1 MSSSVF
7 KVYASSSRD
16 GFDEGGAGD
25 LAGSAA
31 TDLKEAVHEDL
42 KLDSN
47 LVILL
52 NKDGSVSVDQNT
64 LQSLLANETTGTS
77 VSLVRI
83 SSPTPSIEEEIEEE
97 RRRLKDE
104 KQREDADGA
113 SGASSNE
120 DSNDD
125 SNSVAGTSS
134 GTSSIAVG
142 GSSRRTR
149 TMSKKVSATGCTV
162 KTDTEEEPRHVSL
175 TVEGFYPPSEA
186 QNFAAQVL
194 SLAGYEHPLRK
205 EVVDIEYIRYT
216 VSNDHCYTTLAST
229 AYKVVEPKGLAIED
243 LDSSEES
250 SSHSAKTAIAGPS
263 KASRLSSVG
272 KITDQSKLSVTSRS
286 FNKGSA
292 LATVGSSKGASLH
305 RSKSTFGPQSS
316 GGSTHAKDQKRKK
329 SKASDRETDEAQDEN
344 DDDEELE
351 EEEDDEFYS
360 DYDEDEESSF
370 SEEDDELDVDFSVSG
385 RSSSVKKR
393 KQQAKGRNKPSPK
406 TPRRSSITGPP
417 GSGLSKRADK
427 EHDASQSEKSKESS
441 RFKIVKSVRN
451 TMNENVA
458 KVFSPQTAKQQQQ
471 QQQQMVA
478 KAKAAA
484 QSHSQSHPSK
494 KIPTKTYTL
503 TTTSTPG
510 GPMTILSPTT
520 VPATSTSKPTVKVP
534 SKADV
539 THNQTKPTP
548 PPTPSPTATAVTSLT
563 PQKKD
568 KKPKSAALDAAMV
581 SDISALFSTP
591 DIIKKVNTGKSH
603 SGPSP
608 TSSSMPTVKAVIS
621 EPSVVAASAPK
632 VVVIEQPKT
641 LPSNPILTE
650 SIPTISSDSAS
661 ASAPTSAPI
670 QASSTAALTTNP
682 VFAEQRLDLIH
693 AIVQEDLRQPT
704 TADSAVAT
712 VAPIMQ
718 QPVEIPSIVKMLET
732 TANMVDAGY
741 DPMAQQWLMA
751 PVGVKPMEE
760 PVGGLLPDNNAILE
774 ALNSGEDAL
783 PEDLLEHVAELAKN
797 KELQEILDKQ
807 VLGVIGTG
815 VLDPHSTL
823 PLNRPAT
830 QHSVQHPQQLQQQQ
844 PQQQLV
850 MNQVGGVVPTTT
862 PEYLPTLT
870 VREQQTPR
878 KEAIQIRRSDGR
890 VITLPPIE
898 APATRASK
906 RRAQGTPGTPNTHT
920 ANSEDDISTAKGV
933 RVQQKALGSTI
944 PLSQPATPGTIA
956 VDESTGN
963 TGNLIIDDSATA
975 KGTKRGNKATGPE
988 ANRTKRLVTSTTAAD
1003 AAAAQDDDLD
1013 SDESW
1018 NSEDDPDR
1026 LWCICRQP
1034 HNNRFMI
1041 CCDSCEDW
1049 FHGKCV
1055 NITKAMGQQMEHDG
1069 IEWTC
1074 PNCLKKK
1081 ADRQQ
1086 PKMTEF
1092 LLPAGSNH
1100 SAQTPTANTIVQETV
1115 TPTVSEKAVAN
1126 ACIVCSKPA
1135 KPSSIYCSDDCIR
1148 KHAGSVP
1155 MVKTDKAKD
1164 RRPSVAPSTPVI
1176 PIEPIPSSP
1185 SPSPETIIVME
1196 RTTGRCLAGK
1206 FGPTAENI
1214 KQWLQDHPT
1223 YEVVPPGSPQAA
1235 IILKKQAAARRIQ
1248 LANEASAKRSTVGS
1262 PTAASGSGSNQSPK
1276 VQTQLKVNDQKKM
1289 VIVSTVSTAST
1300 VSSPKTLGASGK
1312 APPIAGGQPV
1322 GKPSLVQKTITGT
1335 SRGAATSPTTTG
1347 SIQRTSAGT
1356 IGLSKGSG
1364 SPAGGTPATS
1374 SVAPS
1379 LVSKPPKKPTT
1390 SSSASSSIPGEHSAP
1405 STKQQITPT
1414 GKSATTTGGENIRVT
1429 VKKTLKEH
1437 LMQRTAELK
1446 EDSAIPR
1453 LNEEEIDRFVKE
1465 TEGELFAL
1473 FNKDTGMKYRAKY
1486 RSLVFNIKD
1495 RKNLS
1500 LFQKICEK
1508 IIEPKQLVRM
1518 TADELASQELAQW
1531 RENETKHQLEMI
1543 KKTELESLACA
1554 KNYVVKTHKGEEL
1567 IEGKGEDRVQLDP
1580 SVPVDDVVSLLN
1592 NSAVSSTSE
1601 LDESFVSSGAKDSS
1615 SYRTK
1620 DYDFGGYGKHYNTAL
1635 YGGANATSSLISSS
1649 NTLLAG
1655 KPETGGGAS
1664 SSSSSSTLRKKDSRR
1679 SSRSRSR
1686 SRGRKRDRDRSR
1698 DRSRSKHKRKRS
1710 RDRSHDRHTS
1720 RDRDREKERDRE
1732 RDRDRDRD
1740 RHHRGRDRSRER
1752 SKHERKSSREKDTAK
1767 TGSSAEKRRASVAST
1782 AAREPDIGSDSSARA
1797 KFDHDANKDNTQN
1810 TKTIT
1815 SAGKKGPTDENS
1827 AGKVGDTSSKT
1838 SINAS
1843 GGDPLVVNKALNH
1856 DEVAQVAPADVV
1868 KESKPEQDQEP
1879 TSTVTI
1885 PTPPHHPPYEGESPD
1900 DGTAAPN
1907 QPSEETVDETTR
1919 EAERT
1924 YWTGSVHM
1932 VDVASV
1938 VMSIRAVSGDIQD
1951 VAKDFSADLD
1961 ICGTIKPELVWD
1973 YIAQIRKSTNK
1984 EICLVRF
1991 HSRETSAYYT
2001 LYNHLFT
2008 RKRYSVVKAPSAA
2021 IKDFYI
2027 FPLPAEQMVPMILKP
2042 LGGVGIIEGDQ
2053 KPNLLLGVLVKIK
2066 GKRSAM
2072 PPVSASQVKVA
2083 RRQSKGSIGTN
2094 TVGVNPSS
2102 SGTSTGVASS
2112 TASLMQQVITKYATK
2127 QPSSSSAP
2135 PIVVNDAASSNNT
2148 SSPVSS
2154 HKQTAL
2160 LPAAATDTGGTVV
2173 DEEDTKKREDEK
2185 QEADMDVDM
2194 DIIKAPIAGKGSS
2207 TTAHLAMIGG
2217 EGNSNSSLSSAT
2229 DRAGTAEPMLID
2241 EDDDDAPY
2249 SPGGAS
2255 DDSNFADV
2263 TAIVETAKQENQ
2275 SDVERIKR
2283 EMDELNRKIA
2293 MQKNEIVGLMTMNE
2307 LSEGEINS
2315 TLPPSLIND
2324 IPIPANLSQILA
2336 SIKGGAG
2343 GGTTVDD
2350 ENPSTSS
2357 PGVGFG
2363 SMKGSTIPLAVATTT
2378 TGDDDEEYNP
2388 SAPSLFAGYQSNY
2401 VPQTVNSLGD
2411 IDERIL
2417 PPTVLPVA
2425 SVPASATPFELI
2437 PTAATQVGD
2446 GPPLTTGS
2454 LAAAGS
2460 SATGESRLAKL
2471 SDEELLRLVPDDAMI
2486 VDSSLTD
2493 P

>member
-7 KVYASSSRD
+7 KVYASSRD
-16 GFDEGGAGD
+16 GFDEGAAGE
-25 LAGSAA
+25 LAGSAE

-104 KQREDADGA
+104 KQREDVDGA

-125 SNSVAGTSS
+125 SNSIAGTSS
-134 GTSSIAVG
+134 GTSSIVVG
-142 GSSRRTR
+142 GSTRRTR
-149 TMSKKVSATGCTV
+149 TSSKKGSGTATTV
-162 KTDTEEEPRHVSL
+162 MMETEEEPRHVSL

-216 VSNDHCYTTLAST
+216 ISNDHCYTPLAST
-229 AYKVVEPKGLAIED
+229 AQKALDSKGQAIED

-250 SSHSAKTAIAGPS
+250 SSHSARTSLGS
-263 KASRLSSVG
+263 KANRSSSAS
-272 KITDQSKLSVTSRS
+272 KITDQQKASVTART

-292 LATVGSSKGASLH
+292 QATVGSSKGANLN
-305 RSKSTFGPQSS
+305 RSKSTFGSQSS
-316 GGSTHAKDQKRKK
+316 GGLSNAKEQKRKK
-329 SKASDRETDEAQDEN
+329 SKASDRETDEPQDED

-360 DYDEDEESSF
+360 DYEEDEESSF
-370 SEEDDELDVDFSVSG
+370 SEEDDELDVDFSVTG

-393 KQQAKGRNKPSPK
+393 KQLAKGRNKPSPK
-406 TPRRSSITGPP
+406 APRRSSITGPP
-417 GSGLSKRADK
+417 ASGLSKRAEK
-427 EHDASQSEKSKESS
+427 EHDASQTEKSKESK
-441 RFKIVKSVRN
+441 FKIVKSVRN
-451 TMNENVA
+451 TMNENVT

-471 QQQQMVA
+471 QQQQLVA
-478 KAKAAA
+478 KVKAAA

-494 KIPTKTYTL
+494 KVPTKTYTL
-503 TTTSTPG
+503 TTTTTPG
-510 GPMTILSPTT
+510 GPMTVLSPATA
-520 VPATSTSKPTVKVP
+520 PATSSSKPMVKVP
-534 SKADV
+534 PKVDV
-539 THNQTKPTP
+539 THNQTKPTA
-548 PPTPSPTATAVTSLT
+548 PTTPTTPTGTAVSSVT

-568 KKPKSAALDAAMV
+568 KKPKSTALDAAMV

-591 DIIKKVNTGKSH
+591 DIIKKVNTGKSQP
-603 SGPSP
+603 GPSP
-608 TSSSMPTVKAVIS
+608 TTSSLPTVKAVTS
-621 EPSVVAASAPK
+621 EPPSVVAVSAPK

-641 LPSNPILTE
+641 VPSIPVLTE
-650 SIPTISSDSAS
+650 SIPTLSSAP
-661 ASAPTSAPI
+661 APTSTP
-670 QASSTAALTTNP
+670 AAVPSTNP
-682 VFAEQRLDLIH
+682 VLAEQRLDLIH
-693 AIVQEDLRQPT
+693 AIVQEDLRQPMAGT
-704 TADSAVAT
+704 VVTAVAT
-712 VAPIMQ
+712 ATAAPIMQ
-718 QPVEIPSIVKMLET
+718 QPAEIPNIVKMLET

-774 ALNSGEDAL
+774 ALNSGVDAL

-807 VLGVIGTG
+807 VLGVIGPSA
-815 VLDPHSTL
+815 LDPHSTL
-823 PLNRPAT
+823 PLNRPPT
-830 QHSVQHPQQLQQQQ
+830 QHSVQQ
-844 PQQQLV
+844 PQQEQQAHQQLV
-850 MNQVGGVVPTTT
+850 LNQVGGAVPTTI
-862 PEYLPTLT
+862 PEYLPTLS

-906 RRAQGTPGTPNTHT
+906 RRAQGTPGTPSSQLVNLEDELSTPKNT
-920 ANSEDDISTAKGV
+920 
-933 RVQQKALGSTI
+933 RVQQKVLGTMVTLS
-944 PLSQPATPGTIA
+944 SQPPTPGAVA

-963 TGNLIIDDSATA
+963 MGNIIIDDSAA
-975 KGTKRGNKATGPE
+975 PKGTKRANKTAGPD
-988 ANRTKRLVTSTTAAD
+988 ANRTKRLVTSTTAID
-1003 AAAAQDDDLD
+1003 SAAAQDDDLD

-1092 LLPAGSNH
+1092 LIPTGSNL
-1100 SAQTPTANTIVQETV
+1100 SAQTSTSNTILQDAVIL
-1115 TPTVSEKAVAN
+1115 AVADEASPN
-1126 ACIVCSKPA
+1126 ACIVCSKQA
-1135 KPSSIYCSDDCIR
+1135 KPNSIYCSDDCIR

-1155 MVKTDKAKD
+1155 MAKTDKAKD
-1164 RRPSVAPSTPVI
+1164 RRPSVAPSTPTT
-1176 PIEPIPSSP
+1176 PTEPILSSP
-1185 SPSPETIIVME
+1185 SSSTETIIVME

-1214 KQWLQDHPT
+1214 KQWLQEHPT

-1248 LANEASAKRSTVGS
+1248 LANEASVKKSTLGS
-1262 PTAASGSGSNQSPK
+1262 PTTSSGGSGGSQSPK
-1276 VQTQLKVNDQKKM
+1276 MQTQLKVNDQKKM
-1289 VIVSTVSTAST
+1289 VIVSSAATAPTGST
-1300 VSSPKTLGASGK
+1300 SSPRTPGATGK
-1312 APPIAGGQPV
+1312 APLNTGVQSV
-1322 GKPSLVQKTITGT
+1322 SKSTLVQKTITGT
-1335 SRGAATSPTTTG
+1335 NRGTATSPTTAG
-1347 SIQRTSAGT
+1347 SIQRTNSGV
-1356 IGLSKGSG
+1356 IGQSKANVSG
-1364 SPAGGTPATS
+1364 SPAGAASGTS
-1374 SVAPS
+1374 SGSPS
-1379 LVSKPPKKPTT
+1379 LATKPPKKPTT
-1390 SSSASSSIPGEHSAP
+1390 SSSANSSVSGEHGAP
-1405 STKQQITPT
+1405 NNKQQTTPT
-1414 GKSATTTGGENIRVT
+1414 GKSATTPGGENIRVT

-1446 EDSAIPR
+1446 EDSTIPR
-1453 LNEEEIDRFVKE
+1453 LKEEEIDRFVKE

-1635 YGGANATSSLISSS
+1635 YGSGSAASSLISSS
-1649 NTLLAG
+1649 NTLVAG
-1655 KPETGGGAS
+1655 KSEAGGGAS

-1686 SRGRKRDRDRSR
+1686 SRGRKRDRSR

-1710 RDRSHDRHTS
+1710 RERSHDRHTS
-1720 RDRDREKERDRE
+1720 RDHDREKERDRE
-1732 RDRDRDRD
+1732 RDRDRDR
-1740 RHHRGRDRSRER
+1740 HHRGRDRSRDR
-1752 SKHERKSSREKDTAK
+1752 SKHERKSSREKETAK
-1767 TGSSAEKRRASVAST
+1767 TGSSSEKRRASVAS
-1782 AAREPDIGSDSSARA
+1782 AAGRDPDISDSSSRA
-1797 KFDHDANKDNTQN
+1797 KFDHDPSKDNTHS

-1815 SAGKKGPTDENS
+1815 NAGKKVAIDENAAS
-1827 AGKVGDTSSKT
+1827 KDASSRTSLT
-1838 SINAS
+1838 E
-1843 GGDPLVVNKALNH
+1843 GGVDPLVVNKADNP
-1856 DEVAQVAPADVV
+1856 DEAPKGSLADAV

-1900 DGTAAPN
+1900 DGTSAPS
-1907 QPSEETVDETTR
+1907 QPSEEAVDETTR

-1951 VAKDFSADLD
+1951 VAKDFSPDLD

-2042 LGGVGIIEGDQ
+2042 HGGVGIVEGDQ

-2066 GKRSAM
+2066 GKRPTL
-2072 PPVSASQVKVA
+2072 PPVAVSQIKVA
-2083 RRQSKGSIGTN
+2083 RRQSKGSIGT
-2094 TVGVNPSS
+2094 TPAGVNPSS
-2102 SGTSTGVASS
+2102 SSTSAGVASG

-2127 QPSSSSAP
+2127 QPPSGSAA
-2135 PIVVNDAASSNNT
+2135 PIVDSDVASTSNAASA
-2148 SSPVSS
+2148 VSS
-2154 HKQTAL
+2154 HKQTDL
-2160 LPAAATDTGGTVV
+2160 LTATGSGTGGTGN
-2173 DEEDTKKREDEK
+2173 DEENTKKNEVEK
-2185 QEADMDVDM
+2185 QETDMDVDM
-2194 DIIKAPIAGKGSS
+2194 DIIKAPIAGKGTSA
-2207 TTAHLAMIGG
+2207 TAHLSMMAG
-2217 EGNSNSSLSSAT
+2217 EGNSNSSLGSAT
-2229 DRAGTAEPMLID
+2229 GRSGTAEPMLID

-2263 TAIVETAKQENQ
+2263 TAIVETSKQENQ

-2343 GGTTVDD
+2343 SGGGGGTTVDD
-2350 ENPSTSS
+2350 EIPSTSS
-2357 PGVGFG
+2357 SGVGFG
-2363 SMKGSTIPLAVATTT
+2363 SMKGSTIPLAVAATTA
-2378 TGDDDEEYNP
+2378 GDDDEEYNP
-2388 SAPSLFAGYQSNY
+2388 SAPSLFSSYQSNY

-2425 SVPASATPFELI
+2425 SATVSATPFELM
-2437 PTAATQVGD
+2437 PPAATQVGA
-2446 GPPLTTGS
+2446 GEPVTT
-2454 LAAAGS
+2454 AGS

-2486 VDSSLTD
+2486 VDSSLND
-2493 P
+2493 S

>member
-16 GFDEGGAGD
+16 GFDEGGAAGD
-25 LAGSAA
+25 LAGSGE
-31 TDLKEAVHEDL
+31 TDLKEPVHEDL

-134 GTSSIAVG
+134 GTSSIAAVG

-149 TMSKKVSATGCTV
+149 TMSKKGSATGTTV
-162 KTDTEEEPRHVSL
+162 LTEAEEEPRHVSL

-186 QNFAAQVL
+186 QKFAAQVL

-216 VSNDHCYTTLAST
+216 VSNDHCYTTLATTSHK
-229 AYKVVEPKGLAIED
+229 AVVPKGQTVED

-250 SSHSAKTAIAGPS
+250 SSHSVKTAKAGKIADQQ
-263 KASRLSSVG
+263 KSSV
-272 KITDQSKLSVTSRS
+272 TARS

-292 LATVGSSKGASLH
+292 LATVGSSKGANLN
-305 RSKSTFGPQSS
+305 RRKSTFGPQIS
-316 GGSTHAKDQKRKK
+316 GGSSNAKDQKRKK
-329 SKASDRETDEAQDEN
+329 SKAGDREIDEPLDED

-360 DYDEDEESSF
+360 DYEEDEESSF

-406 TPRRSSITGPP
+406 APRRSSITGPP
-417 GSGLSKRADK
+417 ASALSKKAEK
-427 EHDASQSEKSKESS
+427 EHDASQAKESKESS
-441 RFKIVKSVRN
+441 KLKMVKSVRN
-451 TMNENVA
+451 TMNESVT
-458 KVFSPQTAKQQQQ
+458 KVFTPQTAKQQQQ
-471 QQQQMVA
+471 QQQQMLA
-478 KAKAAA
+478 KVKAAA

-494 KIPTKTYTL
+494 RIPTKTYTL

-510 GPMTILSPTT
+510 GPMTILSPMTG
-520 VPATSTSKPTVKVP
+520 PPISSSKPMVKVP
-534 SKADV
+534 SKAEV
-539 THNQTKPTP
+539 THNQSKPTP
-548 PPTPSPTATAVTSLT
+548 PPTPVPSPSPTTVTAVTSVT

-591 DIIKKVNTGKSH
+591 DIIKKVNTGKNQQ
-603 SGPSP
+603 GPSP
-608 TSSSMPTVKAVIS
+608 TTSAVPIVKATTS
-621 EPSVVAASAPK
+621 EPTVVAASAPK
-632 VVVIEQPKT
+632 VVVIEQPKPT
-641 LPSNPILTE
+641 LPSIPVLTE
-650 SIPTISSDSAS
+650 SIPTSSPTPTP
-661 ASAPTSAPI
+661 APTSA
-670 QASSTAALTTNP
+670 AAPTTNP
-682 VFAEQRLDLIH
+682 VLAEQRLDLIH
-693 AIVQEDLRQPT
+693 AIVQEDLRQPPIAT
-704 TADSAVAT
+704 TPAVTAA
-712 VAPIMQ
+712 APIIMQ
-718 QPVEIPSIVKMLET
+718 QPAEIPNIVKMLET

-774 ALNSGEDAL
+774 ALNSGVDAL

-807 VLGVIGTG
+807 VLGVIGPSA
-815 VLDPHSTL
+815 LDPHSTL
-823 PLNRPAT
+823 SLP
-830 QHSVQHPQQLQQQQ
+830 QQHPQQQ
-844 PQQQLV
+844 QQQLV
-850 MNQVGGVVPTTT
+850 LNQADSAVPTTIS
-862 PEYLPTLT
+862 EYLPNLT

-906 RRAQGTPGTPNTHT
+906 RRAQGTPVTPSSQLT
-920 ANSEDDISTAKGV
+920 AISEDDLSTPKGV
-933 RVQQKALGSTI
+933 RVQQKALGSTV
-944 PLSQPATPGTIA
+944 PSLSQPATPGSGA
-956 VDESTGN
+956 VDESTG
-963 TGNLIIDDSATA
+963 TLIVDDSAATA
-975 KGTKRGNKATGPE
+975 KGTKRGNKTAGPE
-988 ANRTKRLVTSTTAAD
+988 GNRTKRLATSTTVAD
-1003 AAAAQDDDLD
+1003 SAAAQDDDLD

-1092 LLPAGSNH
+1092 LISAGSNL
-1100 SAQTPTANTIVQETV
+1100 SAQTSTTNTIVIQEPG
-1115 TPTVSEKAVAN
+1115 TPAVSEEMTPN

-1135 KPSSIYCSDDCIR
+1135 KPNSIYCSDDCIR

-1155 MVKTDKAKD
+1155 MVKMTDKAKD
-1164 RRPSVAPSTPVI
+1164 RRPSVAPSTSVTPTELI
-1176 PIEPIPSSP
+1176 PTSPNPSA
-1185 SPSPETIIVME
+1185 ETIIVME

-1214 KQWLQDHPT
+1214 KQWLLEHPT

-1235 IILKKQAAARRIQ
+1235 IILKKQAAARRVQ
-1248 LANEASAKRSTVGS
+1248 VASETSAKKSTVGS
-1262 PTAASGSGSNQSPK
+1262 PTAPSGSGSSQSPK

-1289 VIVSTVSTAST
+1289 VIVSSATTGST
-1300 VSSPKTLGASGK
+1300 SSPKTPGATGK
-1312 APPIAGGQPV
+1312 ATANAGAPSAS
-1322 GKPSLVQKTITGT
+1322 KPTLVQKTITGT
-1335 SRGAATSPTTTG
+1335 SRGAATSPITTG
-1347 SIQRTSAGT
+1347 SIQRASAGAS
-1356 IGLSKGSG
+1356 GQSKASG
-1364 SPAGGTPATS
+1364 SPAGGSPATS
-1374 SVAPS
+1374 SAFPS
-1379 LVSKPPKKPTT
+1379 LASKPPKKPTT
-1390 SSSASSSIPGEHSAP
+1390 SSSANSSLSGEHGAP
-1405 STKQQITPT
+1405 GNKQQTTPT

-1446 EDSAIPR
+1446 EDSTIPR

-1601 LDESFVSSGAKDSS
+1601 LDESFVSSGGKDTS

-1635 YGGANATSSLISSS
+1635 YGSASSATSSLISSS

-1655 KPETGGGAS
+1655 KPEAGGGAS

-1710 RDRSHDRHTS
+1710 RERSH
-1720 RDRDREKERDRE
+1720 DRDREKERDRD
-1732 RDRDRDRD
+1732 RDRDKERDRD
-1740 RHHRGRDRSRER
+1740 RHHRGRDRSRDR
-1752 SKHERKSSREKDTAK
+1752 SKHERKSSREKDATK
-1767 TGSSAEKRRASVAST
+1767 TGSSSEKRRASVAS
-1782 AAREPDIGSDSSARA
+1782 AAGREPDISDSSSRA
-1797 KFDHDANKDNTQN
+1797 KLDQDASKDNTH
-1810 TKTIT
+1810 TSKTVS
-1815 SAGKKGPTDENS
+1815 SAGKKGSADETATS
-1827 AGKVGDTSSKT
+1827 KVGDAASRT
-1838 SINAS
+1838 SITENA
-1843 GGDPLVVNKALNH
+1843 GDPSVVNP
-1856 DEVAQVAPADVV
+1856 DEATKGSPTDVV

-1885 PTPPHHPPYEGESPD
+1885 PTPPHQPPYEGESPD
-1900 DGTAAPN
+1900 DAAPN
-1907 QPSEETVDETTR
+1907 QPSEEAVDETTR

-2066 GKRSAM
+2066 GKRPAI

-2083 RRQSKGSIGTN
+2083 RRQSKGSIGT
-2094 TVGVNPSS
+2094 TSAGGNPSS
-2102 SGTSTGVASS
+2102 SGTTTGVASS

-2127 QPSSSSAP
+2127 QPPSNSAP
-2135 PIVVNDAASSNNT
+2135 PIVDNDAATTSNT
-2148 SSPVSS
+2148 SSAVAS
-2154 HKQTAL
+2154 HKQADLLASTAT
-2160 LPAAATDTGGTVV
+2160 AAGGTG
-2173 DEEDTKKREDEK
+2173 DEEDTTKKREDEK
-2185 QEADMDVDM
+2185 QEVDMDVDM
-2194 DIIKAPIAGKGSS
+2194 DIIKAPIVGKGSS
-2207 TTAHLAMIGG
+2207 ATAHL
-2217 EGNSNSSLSSAT
+2217 EGNSNSSVGSAT
-2229 DRAGTAEPMLID
+2229 GRAGTAEPMVID

-2263 TAIVETAKQENQ
+2263 TAIVETSKQESQ

-2343 GGTTVDD
+2343 GGATGDD

-2357 PGVGFG
+2357 SSVGFG
-2363 SMKGSTIPLAVATTT
+2363 SMKASSIPLAVAATT

-2388 SAPSLFAGYQSNY
+2388 SAPSLFAGYQSSY

-2417 PPTVLPVA
+2417 PPTILPAA
-2425 SVPASATPFELI
+2425 SMTAAVATPFELI
-2437 PTAATQVGD
+2437 PPVATQVGVD
-2446 GPPLTTGS
+2446 EPVATGS
-2454 LAAAGS
+2454 LTTAGS

-2486 VDSSLTD
+2486 VDSSLND
-2493 P
+2493 S